1 MATSPDVPQLAAF
14 FRALSDVSRL
24 KIAGLLAESPLT
36 VEQLA
41 AMLELRPSTISHH
54 LGRLAKAGLV
64 SARADGYYSVYS
76 FEASA
81 LEAMARRLLAPETLP
96 AAAAM
101 ADRSG
106 YDRKILG
113 DFFYPNGRLRSIP
126 AQRKKLVVVL
136 HHLVASFEPE
146 KRYWGREV
154 NEILGRFHA
163 DTATL
168 RRELV
173 GAGLMAREAGQYWR
187 REENVEGSSGQEE

>member
-1 MATSPDVPQLAAF
+1 MDLSPDVPQLAAF

-24 KIAGLLAESPLT
+24 KIAGLLAEGPLS

-41 AMLELRPSTISHH
+41 AMLGLRPSTISHH

-64 SARADGYYSVYS
+64 SARAEGYYSVYS
-76 FEASA
+76 FDASA
-81 LEAMARRLLAPETLP
+81 LEAMARKLLAPETLP
-96 AAAAM
+96 TAAAL

-106 YDRKILG
+106 YDRKVLG
-113 DFFYPNGRLRSIP
+113 DFLYPNGRLKSIP
-126 AQRKKLVVVL
+126 AQHKKLLVVL
-136 HHLVASFEPE
+136 RHLAASFEPD
-146 KRYWGREV
+146 KRYWERQV

-173 GAGLMAREAGQYWR
+173 GAGFLEREAGQYWR
-187 REENVEGSSGQEE
+187 TKGEGEGSMGV

>member
-1 MATSPDVPQLAAF
+1 MDPSPDVPQLAAF

-24 KIAGLLAESPLT
+24 KIAGLLAEQPLSG
-36 VEQLA
+36 EQLA
-41 AMLELRPSTISHH
+41 AMLDLQPSTISHH

-76 FEASA
+76 FNTSA
-81 LEAMARRLLAPETLP
+81 LEAMARQLLSPETLP
-96 AAAAM
+96 TAAGL

-113 DFFYPNGRLRSIP
+113 DFLYPNGRLKSIP
-126 AQRKKLVVVL
+126 AQHKKLHVVL
-136 HHLVASFEPE
+136 HHLAASFEPG
-146 KRYWGREV
+146 KRYWEREV

-173 GAGLMAREAGQYWR
+173 GAGLLAREAGQYWR
-187 REENVEGSSGQEE
+187 SEEERRGLEG

>member
-1 MATSPDVPQLAAF
+1 VDHSPDVPQLAAF

-24 KIAGLLAESPLT
+24 KIAGLLAEGPLS

-41 AMLELRPSTISHH
+41 AMLGLRPSTISHH

-64 SARADGYYSVYS
+64 SARAEGYYSVYS
-76 FEASA
+76 FDASA
-81 LEAMARRLLAPETLP
+81 LEAMARKLLAPETLP
-96 AAAAM
+96 TAAAL

-106 YDRKILG
+106 YDRKVLG
-113 DFFYPNGRLRSIP
+113 DFLYPNGRLKSIP
-126 AQRKKLVVVL
+126 AQHKKLLVVL
-136 HHLVASFEPE
+136 RHLAASFEPD
-146 KRYWGREV
+146 KRYWERQV

-173 GAGLMAREAGQYWR
+173 GAGFLERETGQYWR
-187 REENVEGSSGQEE
+187 TEGEGEASRGA

>member
-1 MATSPDVPQLAAF
+1 MDLSPDVPQLAAF

-24 KIAGLLAESPLT
+24 KIAGLLAEGPLS

-41 AMLELRPSTISHH
+41 AMLGLQPSTISHH

-64 SARADGYYSVYS
+64 SARAEGYYSVYS
-76 FEASA
+76 FDASA
-81 LEAMARRLLAPETLP
+81 LESMARKLLAPETLP
-96 AAAAM
+96 TAAAL

-106 YDRKILG
+106 YDRKVLG
-113 DFFYPNGRLRSIP
+113 DFLYPNGRLKSIP
-126 AQRKKLVVVL
+126 AQHKKLFVVL
-136 HHLVASFEPE
+136 RHLAASFEPG
-146 KRYWGREV
+146 KRYWEREV

-173 GAGLMAREAGQYWR
+173 GAGLLARGAGQYWR
-187 REENVEGSSGQEE
+187 SEEEVEASRGE

>member
-1 MATSPDVPQLAAF
+1 
-14 FRALSDVSRL
+14 
-24 KIAGLLAESPLT
+24 
-36 VEQLA
+36 
-41 AMLELRPSTISHH
+41 MLDLQPSTISHH

-76 FEASA
+76 FNTSA
-81 LEAMARRLLAPETLP
+81 LEAMAKQLLAPETLP
-96 AAAAM
+96 TAAGL

-113 DFFYPNGRLRSIP
+113 DFLYPNGRLKSIP
-126 AQRKKLVVVL
+126 AQHKKLLVVL
-136 HHLVASFEPE
+136 HHLAASFELD
-146 KRYWGREV
+146 KRYWEREV

-173 GAGLMAREAGQYWR
+173 GAGLLAREAGQYWR
-187 REENVEGSSGQEE
+187 TEEHVKGSRGE

>member
-1 MATSPDVPQLAAF
+1 MDLSPDVPQLATF

-24 KIAGLLAESPLT
+24 KIAGLLAEGPLS

-41 AMLELRPSTISHH
+41 AMLGLRPSTISHH

-64 SARADGYYSVYS
+64 SARAEGYYSVYS
-76 FEASA
+76 FNASA
-81 LEAMARRLLAPETLP
+81 LEAMARQLLAPETLP
-96 AAAAM
+96 TAAAL

-106 YDRKILG
+106 YDRKVLG
-113 DFFYPNGRLRSIP
+113 DFLYPNGRLKSIP
-126 AQRKKLVVVL
+126 AQHKKLLVVL
-136 HHLVASFEPE
+136 QHLAASFEPD
-146 KRYWGREV
+146 KRYWERQV

-173 GAGLMAREAGQYWR
+173 GAGFLAREAGQYWR
-187 REENVEGSSGQEE
+187 TEGEIEGS

>member
-1 MATSPDVPQLAAF
+1 VDLSPDIPQLAAF

-24 KIAGLLAESPLT
+24 KIAGLLAEGPLS

-41 AMLELRPSTISHH
+41 AMLGLRPSTISHH

-64 SARADGYYSVYS
+64 SARAEGYYSVYS
-76 FEASA
+76 FDASA
-81 LEAMARRLLAPETLP
+81 LEAMARKLLAPETLP
-96 AAAAM
+96 TAAAL

-106 YDRKILG
+106 YDRKVLG
-113 DFFYPNGRLRSIP
+113 DFLYPNGRLKSIP
-126 AQRKKLVVVL
+126 AQHKKLLVVL
-136 HHLVASFEPE
+136 RHLAASFEPD
-146 KRYWGREV
+146 KRYWERQV

-173 GAGLMAREAGQYWR
+173 GAGFLERETGQYWR
-187 REENVEGSSGQEE
+187 TEGEGEASRGA

>member
-1 MATSPDVPQLAAF
+1 VDLSPDVPQLASF

-24 KIAGLLAESPLT
+24 KIAGLLAEGPLS

-41 AMLELRPSTISHH
+41 AMLGLRPSTISHH

-64 SARADGYYSVYS
+64 SARAEGYYSVYS
-76 FEASA
+76 FDASA
-81 LEAMARRLLAPETLP
+81 LEAMARKLLAPETLP
-96 AAAAM
+96 TAAAL

-106 YDRKILG
+106 YDRKVLG
-113 DFFYPNGRLRSIP
+113 DFLYPNGRLKSIP
-126 AQRKKLVVVL
+126 AQHKKLLVVL
-136 HHLVASFEPE
+136 RHLAASFDPD
-146 KRYWGREV
+146 KRYWERQV

-173 GAGLMAREAGQYWR
+173 GAGFLEREAGQYWR
-187 REENVEGSSGQEE
+187 TEGESEGSMGA

>member
-1 MATSPDVPQLAAF
+1 MDLSPDVPQLAAF

-24 KIAGLLAESPLT
+24 KIAGLLAEGPLS

-41 AMLELRPSTISHH
+41 AMLGLRPSTISHH

-64 SARADGYYSVYS
+64 SARAEGYYSVYS
-76 FEASA
+76 FNASA
-81 LEAMARRLLAPETLP
+81 LEAMARQLLAPETLP
-96 AAAAM
+96 TAAAL

-106 YDRKILG
+106 YDRKVLG
-113 DFFYPNGRLRSIP
+113 DFLYPNGRLKSIP
-126 AQRKKLVVVL
+126 AQHKKLLVVL
-136 HHLVASFEPE
+136 QHLAASFEPD
-146 KRYWGREV
+146 KRYWERQV

-173 GAGLMAREAGQYWR
+173 GAGFLAREAGQYWR
-187 REENVEGSSGQEE
+187 TEGEIEGS

>member
-1 MATSPDVPQLAAF
+1 VDLSPDVPQLAAF

-24 KIAGLLAESPLT
+24 KIAGLLAEGPLS

-41 AMLELRPSTISHH
+41 AMLGLRPSTISHH

-64 SARADGYYSVYS
+64 SARAEGYYSVYS
-76 FEASA
+76 FDASA
-81 LEAMARRLLAPETLP
+81 LEAMARKLLAPETLP
-96 AAAAM
+96 TAAAL

-106 YDRKILG
+106 YDRKVLG
-113 DFFYPNGRLRSIP
+113 DFLYPNGRLKSIP
-126 AQRKKLVVVL
+126 AQHKKLLVVL
-136 HHLVASFEPE
+136 RHLAASFEPD
-146 KRYWGREV
+146 KRYWERQV

-173 GAGLMAREAGQYWR
+173 GAGFLEREAGQYWR
-187 REENVEGSSGQEE
+187 TKGEGEGSMGV